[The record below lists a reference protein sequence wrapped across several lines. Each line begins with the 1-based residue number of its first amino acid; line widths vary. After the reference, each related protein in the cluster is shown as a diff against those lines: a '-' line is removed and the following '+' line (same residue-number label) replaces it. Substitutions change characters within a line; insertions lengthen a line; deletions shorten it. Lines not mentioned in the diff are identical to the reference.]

1 MTPSRLLSVKHA
13 LLFSLCTL
21 LAPAS
26 ASAIGTPA
34 ASVSPLTPGCI
45 KTIAKRY
52 QVHPDILFAIL
63 IVEGGTAGRD
73 SRANTNGTYDIGLF
87 QINSM
92 HTGTFAKMG
101 LSETDLRNN
110 GCANA
115 EAAAWHLNRVVTP
128 TIQAGIK
135 TEDDYL
141 RAIARYHSATPKYN
155 QIYAE
160 KLRKAFALMYGGE

>member
-1 MTPSRLLSVKHA
+1 MSPSKLLGVA
-13 LLFSLCTL
+13 LTLLFCLSA
-21 LAPAS
+21 APAS
-26 ASAIGTPA
+26 GARTTA
-34 ASVSPLTPGCI
+34 VSPLTPGCI
-45 KTIAKRY
+45 VTIAKRH

-73 SRANTNGTYDIGLF
+73 SRANSNGTYDIGLF

-92 HTGTFAKMG
+92 HTGTFAAMG
-101 LSETDLRNN
+101 LSETVLRNN

-128 TIQAGIK
+128 AIQAGIK
-135 TEDDYL
+135 SEDDYL

-155 QIYAE
+155 QIYAD
-160 KLRKAFALMYGGE
+160 KLRKAFALMYRGE